1 MRGEDKS
8 QGSLVFPEGCTLNV
22 SAPAVCLRTTG
33 IACYPFRRPVIAFS
47 GGKLCVVGSSQ
58 IFSDDWIEV
67 ESNRALLEQ
76 LLDELMV
83 NDGHCV
89 RKGVEF
95 SDYRFLC
102 NTHALASGPMACLDV
117 DEDEA
122 PPESLARFD
131 LFDAGLS
138 LGEELGLIREKLGI
152 PLETRNQPCII
163 RPKFSLLKINKV
175 YAVHPPSLYP
185 LLKQP
190 ELPLLDLDEMLT
202 APEVR
207 LNRLANKCSGDSD
220 EELEYFLVEA
230 AKICLDEAEISP
242 KSVLRHLF
250 NSLV

>member
-1 MRGEDKS
+1 
-8 QGSLVFPEGCTLNV
+8 
-22 SAPAVCLRTTG
+22 
-33 IACYPFRRPVIAFS
+33 
-47 GGKLCVVGSSQ
+47 VVGSSQ
-58 IFSDDWIEV
+58 IFSDDWIGF

-76 LLDELMV
+76 LLDELIV
-83 NDGHCV
+83 KVGHCV
-89 RKGVEF
+89 RKGFEF

-102 NTHALASGPMACLDV
+102 NAQALASGPMACLDV

-122 PPESLARFD
+122 LESLARFD

-138 LGEELGLIREKLGI
+138 IGEELRLFRDKLGI
-152 PLETRNQPCII
+152 PLETSNQPCII
-163 RPKFSLLKINKV
+163 RPKYSLLKINKV

-185 LLKQP
+185 LLKHP

-220 EELEYFLVEA
+220 EEIEYFLVEA
-230 AKICLDEAEISP
+230 AKICWDEAEEISP